1 MELTAE
7 RRIIHERVAKLLEIR
22 NERDLEH
29 KLWTTPNIEVGY
41 FTYGIPNVQT
51 WGENA
56 KLHIGKFCSIGK
68 NVQIMMGGE
77 HHTEWCTTYPFNVLM
92 GDYFGASERL
102 TKTKGDVWI
111 GNDVWIGQDA
121 KILSGVSVGD
131 GAVIAGSA
139 VVTDNVRP
147 YTVVGGVPAKKLYD
161 RFLIGRIHKLM
172 DLAWWDWP
180 MEKIAEALP
189 LLSSNDVWGLDEF
202 SKSYDGREQQN
213 AETVC
218 E

>member
-1 MELTAE
+1 MKLTTE

-22 NERDLEH
+22 HERDLEH
-29 KLWTTPNIEVGY
+29 KLWATKNVEVGD

-68 NVQIMMGGE
+68 NVQILMGGE

-102 TKTKGDVWI
+102 TKTKGDVLI

-121 KILSGVSVGD
+121 KIHSGVTIGD

-139 VVTDNVRP
+139 VVVNDVEP
-147 YTVVGGVPAKKLYD
+147 YSIVGSVPARHIRY
-161 RFLIGRIHKLM
+161 RIPRHTIASMLQ
-172 DLAWWDWP
+172 LAWWDWP
-180 MEKIAEALP
+180 VEKIAEALP
-189 LLSSNDVWGLDEF
+189 LLISENRYGLEMF
-202 SKSYDGREQQN
+202 SKEYDGR
-213 AETVC
+213 
-218 E
+218 

>member
-1 MELTAE
+1 MELTTE

-22 NERDLEH
+22 HERDLEH
-29 KLWTTPNIEVGY
+29 KLWATKNVEVGD

-92 GDYFGASERL
+92 GDHFGASERL
-102 TKTKGDVWI
+102 TKTKGDAWI

-121 KILSGVSVGD
+121 KILSGVRIGD
-131 GAVIAGSA
+131 GAVIGTGA
-139 VVTDNVRP
+139 VVTKNVRP
-147 YTVVGGVPAKKLYD
+147 YEIVGGVPAKVIRL
-161 RFLIGRIHKLM
+161 RFDPDDIHTL
-172 DLAWWDWP
+172 LALKWWDWSV
-180 MEKIAEALP
+180 EKIAEALP
-189 LLSSNDVWGLDEF
+189 LLSSNDIWGLEAF
-202 SKSYDGREQQN
+202 SKSYDGR
-213 AETVC
+213 
-218 E
+218 

>member
-1 MELTAE
+1 MKLTAE

-22 NERDLEH
+22 HERDLEH
-29 KLWTTPNIEVGY
+29 KLWATKNVEVGD

-121 KILSGVSVGD
+121 KILSGVRIGD
-131 GAVIAGSA
+131 GAVIGAGA
-139 VVTDNVRP
+139 VVTKNVRP
-147 YTVVGGVPAKKLYD
+147 YEIVGGVPAKVIRL
-161 RFLIGRIHKLM
+161 RFDPDDIHTL
-172 DLAWWDWP
+172 LALKWWDWSV
-180 MEKIAEALP
+180 EKIAEAMP
-189 LLSSNDVWGLDEF
+189 LLVSKNIWDLEWFSINYDRRLQND
-202 SKSYDGREQQN
+202 S
-213 AETVC
+213 
-218 E
+218 

>member
-22 NERDLEH
+22 HERDLEH
-29 KLWTTPNIEVGY
+29 KLWATKNVEVGD

-68 NVQIMMGGE
+68 NVQILMGGE

-121 KILSGVSVGD
+121 KILSGVRIGD
-131 GAVIAGSA
+131 GAVIGTGA
-139 VVTDNVRP
+139 VVTKNVRP
-147 YTVVGGVPAKKLYD
+147 YEIVGGIPAKVIRL
-161 RFLIGRIHKLM
+161 RFDPDDIHIL
-172 DLAWWDWP
+172 LALKWWDWIV
-180 MEKIAEALP
+180 EKIAEALP
-189 LLSSNDVWGLDEF
+189 LLSSNDIWGLEAF
-202 SKSYDGREQQN
+202 SKSYDGR
-213 AETVC
+213 
-218 E
+218 